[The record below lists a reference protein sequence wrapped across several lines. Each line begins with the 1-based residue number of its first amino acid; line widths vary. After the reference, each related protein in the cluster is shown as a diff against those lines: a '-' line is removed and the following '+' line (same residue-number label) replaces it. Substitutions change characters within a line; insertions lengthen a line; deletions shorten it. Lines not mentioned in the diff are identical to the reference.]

1 MAQQPPV
8 TSVALLGTEEPG
20 GTGRVLR
27 AGPFSVE
34 FQNGQLRWIRVSG
47 HEVLRAI
54 AFIVRDEVWGTY
66 NADITGLS
74 IEEQAD
80 GFAVR
85 YQGCCADGALVYDAA
100 IHGSAGELVFSARI
114 KVTRDFRTNR
124 TGFVL
129 LHPLE
134 GCAGHPLEVEHVD
147 GRTDAASFPSRI
159 SPYQPFFDIRSLKH
173 EFAPGAFVTV
183 RLEGDTFEMEDQRN
197 WTDAS
202 FKTYVRPI
210 GLPWPYELK
219 AATELEQRVS
229 LRVEGRVPAQARSA
243 TAGQVEITVGS
254 ITGRMPQIGIEI
266 PASEVTASRERLA
279 LIRALGPR
287 LVVGEVLVPL
297 GHGRREI
304 AAYREIADACRAEL
318 SLEAAI
324 PGQEPKREAAAL
336 AEECEAAGANVR
348 ALTLWA
354 QADLKGVL
362 PGSDWP
368 AQPPLEA
375 VRWAATMA
383 FPKSRIGGGAH
394 GFFTEFNRRR
404 PLVHFVDYVS
414 FTTTPIVHAADD
426 RSVMET
432 LETLPAI
439 IESAKS
445 IASGKAWR
453 VGPSGIGT
461 RDNPYGT
468 GPTPNPENRRVCMA
482 EMDPRQRG
490 LFAAAWTVGY
500 LAAFAASGAEA
511 LILGT
516 ATGPRGVI
524 YRRLDQKQPW
534 FDQAEEQ
541 RVFPV
546 FHVIAAAARGSGQ
559 EVLAA
564 ASSAPRE
571 VVAFAYRSG
580 EATQLVLGNLT
591 SERQSVSLGATDTSG
606 ATYHVLDETAF
617 AAATATADW
626 AKRDGDRLARRIELA
641 PYAVAFVTLGTA

>member
-1 MAQQPPV
+1 MAQQPPP
-8 TSVALLGTEEPG
+8 TSIVLLGTEEPDE
-20 GTGRVLR
+20 TGRVLR
-27 AGPFSVE
+27 AGPLSVE
-34 FQNGQLRWIRVSG
+34 FQNGQLRWIRVGG

-66 NADITGLS
+66 SVDISGLT
-74 IEEQAD
+74 IEEHAD

-85 YQGCCADGALVYDAA
+85 YQGRCADGALVYDAA
-100 IHGSAGELVFSARI
+100 IQGSAGELVFAAQV
-114 KVTRDFRTNR
+114 KVTRDFCTNR
-124 TGFVL
+124 TGFVI

-134 GCAGHPLEVEHVD
+134 GCAGYPVEVEHVD
-147 GRTDAASFPSRI
+147 GSTEAAKFPSRI

-202 FKTYVRPI
+202 FKTYIRPI
-210 GLPWPYELK
+210 GLPWPYDLK

-229 LRVEGRVPAQARSA
+229 LRVEGHVPGQTRS
-243 TAGQVEITVGS
+243 TSAGEIAITLGGS
-254 ITGRMPQIGIEI
+254 AGRMPQIGVEI
-266 PASEVTASRERLA
+266 PAAEVAASRENLA
-279 LIRALGPR
+279 LIQALGPR
-287 LVVGEVLVPL
+287 LVVGEVLRHL

-304 AAYREIADACRAEL
+304 AAYQEIADACRAEL
-318 SLEAAI
+318 TLEAAI
-324 PGQEPKREAAAL
+324 PGREPKSEAAAL
-336 AEECEAAGANVR
+336 AAECAAAGADVR
-348 ALTLWA
+348 ALTLWSE
-354 QADLKGVL
+354 ADLKGVL

-375 VRWAATMA
+375 VRWAAMVA
-383 FPKSRIGGGAH
+383 FPRSRIGGGAH

-404 PLVHFVDYVS
+404 PLVQFVDYVS

-439 IESAKS
+439 MESAKS
-445 IASGKAWR
+445 IAGGKAWR

-511 LILGT
+511 VILGT

-524 YRRLDQKQPW
+524 YRRFHEKQPW
-534 FDQAEEQ
+534 FDDADGQ
-541 RVFPV
+541 RIFPL
-546 FHVIAAAARGSGQ
+546 FHVVAAAARGSGQ

-564 ASSAPRE
+564 ESSAPHQ
-571 VVAFAYRSG
+571 VAAFAYRSG

-591 SERQSVSLGATDTSG
+591 PRSRGVSLDINHTSG
-606 ATYHVLDETAF
+606 ATYRLLDETTF
-617 AAATATADW
+617 VAATADPDW
-626 AKRDGDRLARRIELA
+626 ARGSGDRLAGRIELS
-641 PYAVAFVTLGTA
+641 PYAVAFVSLSAV